1 MADCVVLFVNDHCTD
16 SILVMSDSVD
26 SDGVRTLPISPLKRG
41 SKSDFF
47 VFFSKS
53 RWLIVSD
60 AVNLVRR

>member
-26 SDGVRTLPISPLKRG
+26 SDGVRTLPITPLKGG

-47 VFFSKS
+47 VFFQ
-53 RWLIVSD
+53 
-60 AVNLVRR
+60 